1 MRRRV
6 LRARLFC
13 YHHQMTPNRIRF
25 SSLSSLFVLLTILF
39 TACQPGTP
47 TSPTPDINAALTQA
61 FQTAFAQLQP
71 TATAL
76 PTETPIPPP
85 TAVRTPPA
93 LPATFAASQLNP
105 LDTPHTYIEDTC
117 QYLKDK
123 WNPNNAAPGTVVMVI
138 MFHGISQEK
147 AERVH
152 DISKQDFKKLM
163 NDLKEQGFEAINAT
177 QLADFVDHNARIPLR
192 SVVLIVDDRHRA
204 ESFNEHFRPYHEQWG
219 WQVVNGWISAFGAE
233 DAFLPENVALANEGW
248 VDYQSHGFIHNENM
262 TDASTD
268 EFLKQELEGSRENL
282 QAQFNK
288 TPVAIIWPG
297 GNFGRRPVE
306 AARQYGYRI
315 GFTINPRGPIL
326 YNWVPL
332 ADQKDP
338 ARPIYLEEGYVNDP
352 RMVLPRYWPY
362 QVQAELDTVRT
373 IGNQAAEYAAQN
385 QATELEYYDI
395 MCAPTYGAIQ

>member
-1 MRRRV
+1 MPCIGQHAFSVIIGTMNR
-6 LRARLFC
+6 LRSFHISHL
-13 YHHQMTPNRIRF
+13 T
-25 SSLSSLFVLLTILF
+25 SLLLLLLILI
-39 TACQPGTP
+39 TACQPA
-47 TSPTPDINAALTQA
+47 SASTPDISAALTQA

-71 TATAL
+71 TGIPTPSDTPL
-76 PTETPIPPP
+76 PAA

-93 LPATFAASQLNP
+93 IPATFVANQLNP

-117 QYLKDK
+117 QYLHDK
-123 WNPNNAAPGTVVMVI
+123 WNPNNAAPGTVVMAI
-138 MFHGISQEK
+138 MFHGITQEK

-152 DISKQDFKKLM
+152 DISKQDFKQLM

-177 QLADFVDHNARIPLR
+177 QLADFLDHNAKIPPR

-204 ESFNEHFRPYHEQWG
+204 ESFNEHFRPYYEQWG

-262 TDASTD
+262 TDSSTD
-268 EFLKQELEGSRENL
+268 EFLKQELQGSKESL
-282 QAQFNK
+282 EKHFNK

-297 GNFGRRPVE
+297 GNFGVRPVQ

-315 GFTINPRGPIL
+315 GFTINPRGPVM

-332 ADQKDP
+332 SEAQDP
-338 ARPIYLEEGYVNDP
+338 ARPIFLPEGYVNDP

-362 QVQAELDTVRT
+362 QVQANLDMVRT
-373 IGNQAAEYAAQN
+373 IGNEAAAYAEQN
-385 QATELEYYDI
+385 KATELEYYDI
-395 MCAPTYGAIQ
+395 MCAPTYGAIS

>member
-1 MRRRV
+1 
-6 LRARLFC
+6 
-13 YHHQMTPNRIRF
+13 MTPNRIRF

-39 TACQPGTP
+39 TACQPAAP

-76 PTETPIPPP
+76 PTEIPILPP
-85 TAVRTPPA
+85 TAIRTPPA
-93 LPATFAASQLNP
+93 LPTTFAASQLNP

-152 DISKQDFKKLM
+152 DISKQDFKQLM

-288 TPVAIIWPG
+288 SPVAIIWPG

>member
-1 MRRRV
+1 
-6 LRARLFC
+6 
-13 YHHQMTPNRIRF
+13 MTTNKPRF
-25 SSLSSLFVLLTILF
+25 SHLTPLFIILLIFLSS
-39 TACQPGTP
+39 CQP
-47 TSPTPDINAALTQA
+47 TSSAPTPDINAALTQA

-71 TATAL
+71 IGTAVPTDTRL
-76 PTETPIPPP
+76 PAA

-93 LPATFAASQLNP
+93 LPETFVARQLNS

-117 QYLKDK
+117 QYLHDK

-138 MFHGISQEK
+138 MFHGITQEK

-152 DISKQDFKKLM
+152 DISKQDFKQLM

-177 QLADFVDHNARIPLR
+177 QLADFLDHNAKIPPR
-192 SVVLIVDDRHRA
+192 SVVLIVDDRHRS
-204 ESFNEHFRPYHEQWG
+204 ESFNEHFRPYYEQWG
-219 WQVVNGWISAFGAE
+219 WQVVNGWISAFGAD
-233 DAFLPENVALANEGW
+233 DAFLPENVVLANEGW

-262 TDASTD
+262 TDSSTD
-268 EFLKQELEGSRENL
+268 EFLKQELQGSKENL
-282 QAQFNK
+282 QTHFNK

-297 GNFGRRPVE
+297 GNFGVRPVQ

-315 GFTINPRGPIL
+315 GFTINPRGPVM

-332 ADQKDP
+332 SEAQDP
-338 ARPIYLEEGYVNDP
+338 ARPIFLPEGYAKDP

-362 QVQAELDTVRT
+362 QVQASLDTVRT
-373 IGNQAAEYAAQN
+373 IGNEATAYAEHN
-385 QATELEYYDI
+385 KATELEYYDI